1 MYGWREQDAQEK
13 EFSQI
18 LVQALTPAIRLD
30 LLPKSSIDVYVNV
43 LENDGTSS
51 CLAAAIS
58 AASVALA
65 DAGIE
70 MYDQVAASS
79 IVSTTGVENTIRLQ
93 LLIHNIQA
101 YVQDKIV
108 MDPSA
113 VEEENEDGSLVVS
126 YMPSLNEVTHILQT
140 GNTETATTS
149 RVRTNHLQSQ
159 SSLLDVNI

>member
-79 IVSTTGVENTIRLQ
+79 IVSTTVVENTIRLQ

-159 SSLLDVNI
+159 SSLFDVNI